1 MNSYDAYELIEK
13 DVFLWIYRSEN
24 GILNKYSNVDIYNL
38 LSPFFRKP
46 TNKFCAINNKD
57 RLDRIVSDSE
67 YEVKPYNGFKEYLV
81 WSKVDDENR
90 IKALIFDSI
99 IQKAKQEVT
108 KSIDNIILRYHNVL
122 NIAKDNLSC
131 ELEIANV
138 TREDV
143 INDVNKYFNIFN
155 EGE

>member
-1 MNSYDAYELIEK
+1 MNSYDAYDVIEK

-24 GILNKYSNVDIYNL
+24 GILNKYSNVDICNL

-90 IKALIFDSI
+90 IRDLIFDSI

-108 KSIDNIILRYHNVL
+108 KSIDNVIIRYYNVL
-122 NIAKDNLSC
+122 NIAKESLSC
-131 ELEIANV
+131 ELEIANI
-138 TREDV
+138 TRDDV
-143 INDVNKYFNIFN
+143 IGDVNKYFHIF
-155 EGE
+155 